1 MKMNVFDQINDVI
14 MESSMAV
21 YDAMLDI
28 INKRETINDN
38 DPSNE
43 FDNIITESFQIFV
56 EYVSKDKDE
65 ITKWMDK
72 KGYFYTGDNPKKKKE
87 CLRMYNFLKQ
97 HDFRPSDETY
107 KTNIDDGKGGK
118 RRLKLTFEANK
129 NETGLEGTVF
139 SDKNRLRP
147 SGSKTPEQRMWEE
160 IIKRGENASYSAS
173 IDKRTGKAINEE
185 ILIPAKTLKQ
195 KQYRSGFTI
204 KHEEGHAANRYHNN
218 RHLSDADRPDLRKA
232 IDDYKATGKKV
243 NSHDDSVEEMSADEY
258 AAKHTKIRNKNA
270 GKKGASNTR
279 KIKAHEIEKHFNNTS
294 VFLIDN
300 AKRQITSTRSIVKKL
315 KYFENLKSITNKK
328 DTRSLLIM
336 FNIDTGGVGETG
348 SDIKNIAN
356 DYLPSLLNGE
366 NIPKIG
372 NEWIKKCEDKI
383 KYYEDS
389 LKSEFDRYKQEKSEI
404 MYDHEYDELEK
415 KSRLT
420 EITEDMTDAIRHY
433 KKMIKR
439 SKEHIKEEQETLKE
453 FNRLMNDK
461 EMKKRLSVIEH
472 IYNKEKDLSKDDLN
486 EVNRL
491 FNEIKATGYIKEWIK
506 KLEEKIKNEQEFIN
520 DFKFLKSTAT
530 KADSSDQMRIELAK
544 RVIKEYFEEYL
555 NDYIYND

>member
-1 MKMNVFDQINDVI
+1 MNVFDQINDVI

-28 INKRETINDN
+28 IDKRETINNN

-118 RRLKLTFEANK
+118 RRLKLTFEADK

-147 SGSKTPEQRMWEE
+147 TGTKTPEQRMWEE

-185 ILIPAKTLKQ
+185 ILIPSKTLKQ

-279 KIKAHEIEKHFNNTS
+279 KIKASEIEKHFNKTS
-294 VFLIDN
+294 VYLTDD
-300 AKRQITSTRSIVKKL
+300 AKRKITSAKSIIKQL

-336 FNIDTGGVGETG
+336 FNIDRGGVGETD
-348 SDIKNIAN
+348 SDIKNIAK

-372 NEWIKKCEDKI
+372 NEWIKKCEDDI

-415 KSRLT
+415 KSRLA
-420 EITEDMTDAIRHY
+420 EITEDMTDTIRHY

-439 SKEHIKEEQETLKE
+439 SKEYIKEEQEELKE
-453 FNRLMNDK
+453 FNRLMNDN

-506 KLEEKIKNEQEFIN
+506 KLEEKIKNEQAFIN

-544 RVIKEYFEEYL
+544 RIIKEYFEDYL